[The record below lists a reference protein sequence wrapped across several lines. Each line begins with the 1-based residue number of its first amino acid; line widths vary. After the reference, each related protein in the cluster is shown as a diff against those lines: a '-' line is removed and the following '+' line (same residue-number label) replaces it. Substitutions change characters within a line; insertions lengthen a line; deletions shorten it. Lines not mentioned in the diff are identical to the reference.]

1 MSFGRLRQR
10 IVLKCA
16 EHEYF
21 SSFNQSDRCF
31 LTSSLSLPLS
41 STLLKLPI
49 NLFLQGTLDFLSVR
63 GKHENRNQS
72 KNSSTSVRSWLWT
85 LPYKLQH
92 NRMTIDND
100 KRFTLTESS
109 VMDTH
114 LFSEVQWKRMLRK
127 FHFSICLAFS
137 LAIDTMSGNSE
148 DM

>member
-1 MSFGRLRQR
+1 MSFGRIRQR

-16 EHEYF
+16 QHDYF
-21 SSFNQSDRCF
+21 FSFNQSDRCF
-31 LTSSLSLPLS
+31 LTSSLPLS
-41 STLLKLPI
+41 STLLKLHI
-49 NLFLQGTLDFLSVR
+49 NLFLQGTSDFLSVR

-72 KNSSTSVRSWLWT
+72 KNSSASVRSWLWA

-92 NRMTIDND
+92 NRITIDND
-100 KRFTLTESS
+100 KRFTSTESS

-114 LFSEVQWKRMLRK
+114 LFSEVQWKSILRK

-137 LAIDTMSGNSE
+137 LVIDTMSGNSE